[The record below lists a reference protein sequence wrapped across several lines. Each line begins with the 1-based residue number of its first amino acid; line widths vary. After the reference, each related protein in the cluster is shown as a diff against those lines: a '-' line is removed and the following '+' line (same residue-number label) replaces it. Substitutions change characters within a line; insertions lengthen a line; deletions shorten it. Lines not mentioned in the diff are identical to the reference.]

1 MSHHLPDSFRE
12 HPQGRAAPS
21 PPPEGVKKSGRAT
34 FSCELT
40 PSQPVGGDAVGA
52 ARTEHDAPDDDFD
65 LTTCESLMRGGSK
78 TFYAASK
85 VLPDRVRGPATALY
99 AFCRL
104 ADDTI
109 DEHSAEHGGPAGAMA
124 HLHDRLRRLCAGR
137 PVAVDADRAL
147 AVVVRRF
154 RIPRALL
161 LALLD
166 GFQWDMDERRYETLA
181 DLHGYAARV
190 AGTVGAMMALI
201 MGARGPQALAR
212 ACELGVAM
220 QLTNIARDV
229 GEDARLGRL
238 YLPREWMREAGLDP
252 DAWLR
257 APGFSPALGSVVAR
271 LLRHADELYHR
282 AELGLAD
289 LPRDCR
295 AAIQAARLVYAE
307 IGREVERA
315 GCDSVSQRA
324 VVSTHRKL
332 AMVARAS
339 LAALKLPHRMLLDDG
354 ELLPLPAIQF
364 LVDAAAAAPAEPESA
379 LVAGPA
385 PHARGAAPSP
395 ALVPALVPA
404 PAPASRDGR
413 LAWTLSLFERQQ
425 QRHRIAHAFPG
436 SGQPRPS
443 VFSG

>member
-1 MSHHLPDSFRE
+1 MSKHLPDTLR
-12 HPQGRAAPS
+12 
-21 PPPEGVKKSGRAT
+21 
-34 FSCELT
+34 ELT
-40 PSQPVGGDAVGA
+40 SSRLVGGDAVGSEFA
-52 ARTEHDAPDDDFD
+52 DHGAHHGMPDGPEDADFD
-65 LTTCESLMRGGSK
+65 LKACEHLMRGGSK
-78 TFYAASK
+78 TFFAASR
-85 VLPDRVRGPATALY
+85 VLPDRVRAPATALY

-109 DEHSAEHGGPAGAMA
+109 DVHSADHGGPAGAMA
-124 HLHDRLRRLCAGR
+124 HLHERLRRLCDGR
-137 PVAVDADRAL
+137 PMAVDADRAL
-147 AVVVRRF
+147 AVVVKRF

-181 DLHGYAARV
+181 DLQAYAARV

-201 MGARGPQALAR
+201 MGARSPQALAR

-238 YLPREWMREAGLDP
+238 YLPRAWMREARLDP

-257 APGFSPALGSVVAR
+257 APSFSPALGTVVAR
-271 LLRHADELYHR
+271 LLRSADELYHR
-282 AELGLAD
+282 AELGLAE

-307 IGREVERA
+307 IGREVERC
-315 GCDSVSQRA
+315 GCDSVTQRA
-324 VVSTHRKL
+324 VVSKNRKL
-332 AMVARAS
+332 ALVARAS
-339 LAALKLPHRMLLDDG
+339 LAALVLPRSVRPDDG
-354 ELLPLPAIQF
+354 DLLPLPAIQF
-364 LVDAAAAAPAEPESA
+364 LVDAAAVSAPVTAAP
-379 LVAGPA
+379 VAD
-385 PHARGAAPSP
+385 R
-395 ALVPALVPA
+395 
-404 PAPASRDGR
+404 APASAAELAPSAQQDGR

-436 SGQPRPS
+436 SGQPRAS